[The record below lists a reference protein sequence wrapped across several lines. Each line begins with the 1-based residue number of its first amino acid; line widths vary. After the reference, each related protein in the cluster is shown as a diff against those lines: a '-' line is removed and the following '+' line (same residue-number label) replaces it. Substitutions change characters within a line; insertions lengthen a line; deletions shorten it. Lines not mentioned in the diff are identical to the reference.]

1 LIIKRLIREVKARW
15 RSEVVPGLFSMDVD
29 KRDNSGETA
38 LDIATKLKH
47 TYAVELL
54 KAGKH

>member
-1 LIIKRLIREVKARW
+1 MREVKARW
-15 RSEVVPGLFSMDVD
+15 RSEVVPSLFSIDVD